1 MGRLQ
6 FHQGFADHF
15 LGKAGTFAALTGNAG
30 GQTDFFV
37 AAASFI
43 DRIADFT
50 VGDASAEANIHKR
63 RPSLVYVS
71 NAMDLNVNENDCQSA
86 LRGHFLKP
94 DERFSSAAQ
103 GLILLQRFYL
113 CGKNR

>member
-1 MGRLQ
+1 MGSLQ
-6 FHQGFADHF
+6 FHQCFADHF
-15 LGKAGTFAALTGNAG
+15 LGKAGTFATLTGNAR
-30 GQTDFFV
+30 GQPDFFV

-86 LRGHFLKP
+86 LREHFLKA
-94 DERFSSAAQ
+94 DERFSAAAQ
-103 GLILLQRFYL
+103 ALILLKRFYL
-113 CGKNR
+113 GGKNR